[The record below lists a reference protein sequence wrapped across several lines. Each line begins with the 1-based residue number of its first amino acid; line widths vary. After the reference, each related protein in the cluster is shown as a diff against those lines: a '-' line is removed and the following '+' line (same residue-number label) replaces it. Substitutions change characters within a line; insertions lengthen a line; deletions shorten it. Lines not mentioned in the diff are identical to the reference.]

1 MARRIHRKSHRSKRS
16 HRSNSSHRKSHNNI
30 INKTVGK
37 SVSVVKS
44 TSRKY
49 MPKVKSGLEDVG
61 SKVVKTGEQSVP
73 YLQSLTRKFFSK
85 FSGKTRKH

>member
-1 MARRIHRKSHRSKRS
+1 MARLIHRKSHRSR
-16 HRSNSSHRKSHNNI
+16 RSSHRNTKNI

-49 MPKVKSGLEDVG
+49 MPKVKSGLENVG
-61 SKVVKTGEQSVP
+61 SKVVKTGTQSVP
-73 YLQSLTRKFFSK
+73 FLQNMTRKFFGL
-85 FSGKTRKH
+85 FSGKTRKKRKY